1 VVRAVSSH
9 RKNVRSA
16 AKNCCAAFQG
26 FPGKATGDVLWTINP
41 LDSGMRIEIA
51 RHRTLTAF
59 GLWRTMILMAFTLS
73 LCAAAALI
81 VGLGAVVSVEA
92 PAHPAARG
100 DAGLI

>member
-1 VVRAVSSH
+1 
-9 RKNVRSA
+9 
-16 AKNCCAAFQG
+16 
-26 FPGKATGDVLWTINP
+26 
-41 LDSGMRIEIA
+41 
-51 RHRTLTAF
+51 
-59 GLWRTMILMAFTLS
+59 MILMAFTLS